1 MADTPGDYAG
11 SPGSLQTAIGVS
23 QTVGY
28 AALKLPNV
36 HIAGTPGFGVGPIYT
51 FDGGPHIGWI
61 TYSFGPAPA
70 SGESASTG
78 VAPTETSYA
87 LYGHIVPLSV
97 FGVGRIGGDIIS
109 GPFVE
114 NGLATFCISFGVPA
128 DPYGSRT
135 LREIAFDSEVVWEN
149 GAFNVEA
156 FTFRFYPGR
165 LDQAADPVE
174 IAHWGADSVA
184 YRPQILLWFEN
195 LPIKNTKFQK
205 IPYVA
210 AVLGDSSGDD
220 VNLGEAF
227 TRLAVS
233 PWVGYT
239 SAQFETIGVTD
250 GLVSGGLIIAQ
261 DAEFLSTIQQFGR
274 FYRNWNILQ
283 TDKLRIVD
291 RGAAVS
297 ADIALDRTTLMDQI
311 IFARGE
317 TSTIPRIL
325 ELSTIDPEADY
336 TVVPSQAVRP
346 REPVNVTASVSTES
360 VYLPMIMDTH
370 TRQSLV
376 TYTKYQE
383 EVARKKVT
391 GTAMMYGV
399 EIEPGDLV
407 AVTGLGEDF
416 RDTTFKVIETLHG
429 ANYSVEFTAEA
440 FLNCELPSGDPYII
454 YVVLLMGYE
463 DVNGSQGAPGLNDES
478 LKHHGTAALSG
489 VGTGDPYVSTAQFK
503 FGTSSLMV
511 PTSLIRFP
519 NSPDWWLSDSNSDQF
534 TIECWVQFVAITAPA
549 YNPTNCL
556 VCLAFTQYA
565 WAFETTG
572 TSGEFE
578 FKFSTD
584 GSTWKPSIVSSG
596 AALTTAIW
604 YHLAV
609 DKDSS
614 GKIRLYK
621 NGVMVGSATPLD
633 SSIFHLLTY
642 QLTIGHNTNFGNG
655 SALNAYLDEL
665 RITKGI
671 ARYASD
677 GGFPVPT
684 SSYPRGGVV

>member
-1 MADTPGDYAG
+1 MGPLQQHSAFDQMGWEPRDYWGDPGG
-11 SPGSLQTAIGVS
+11 GPGSYFERSART
-23 QTVGY
+23 
-28 AALKLPNV
+28 
-36 HIAGTPGFGVGPIYT
+36 
-51 FDGGPHIGWI
+51 GWQWQSVQW
-61 TYSFGPAPA
+61 YPDVPAPQAATSA
-70 SGESASTG
+70 STSTG

-87 LYGHIVPLSV
+87 LYGHIIPLSV
-97 FGVGRIGGDIIS
+97 FGKGTIGGDIIS

-128 DPYGSRT
+128 DPYGTRT

-165 LDQAADPVE
+165 LDQAVDPVE
-174 IAHWGADSVA
+174 TLHWGADAVA

-210 AVLGDSSGDD
+210 ALLGDSSGDD

-227 TRLAVS
+227 ERLATS

-239 SAQFETIGVTD
+239 SAEFESVGVTD
-250 GLVSGGLIIAQ
+250 GLVSGGLIFAQ

-291 RGAAVS
+291 RGAVVT
-297 ADIALDRTTLMDQI
+297 ADISLDRTTLSDQI
-311 IFARGE
+311 VFARGE
-317 TSTIPRIL
+317 TSAIPRVL

-346 REPVNVTASVSTES
+346 REPVNVSASVSTES
-360 VYLPMIMDTH
+360 VYLPMIMDSH

-383 EVARKKVT
+383 EVARKKIT

-407 AVTGLGEDF
+407 AITGLGEDF
-416 RDTTFKVIETLHG
+416 EDTTFKIIETLHG

-440 FLNCELPSGDPYII
+440 FMNCGLSGDPYWAG
-454 YVVLLMGYE
+454 VVLLLGFE
-463 DVNGSQGAPGLNDES
+463 DVDGSRGAPGYTDES
-478 LKHHGTAALSG
+478 SRAHGTGIAGS
-489 VGTGDPYVSTAQFK
+489 VVGDPAYNESIDTDERK
-503 FGTSSLMV
+503 FGLSSLRLPGYGSPSNYGLGIITFLHSDDWSLS
-511 PTSLIRFP
+511 PT
-519 NSPDWWLSDSNSDQF
+519 NSDQY
-534 TIECWVQFVAITAPA
+534 TIELWARFNVFTAP
-549 YNPTNCL
+549 NNRL
-556 VCLAFTQYA
+556 VGVLQSPGDYRWDFRTV
-565 WAFETTG
+565 G
-572 TSGEFE
+572 TAGEFE
-578 FKFSTD
+578 FVSSSN
-584 GSTWKPSIVSSG
+584 GSTVNVQITTTG
-596 AALTTAIW
+596 AGLLQNIW

-609 DKDSS
+609 DKDAS

-621 NGVMVGSATPLD
+621 NGVMVASATPAN
-633 SSIFHLLTY
+633 SSIASGLGANLTV
-642 QLTIGHNTNFGNG
+642 GCVPGGNG
-655 SALNAYLDEL
+655 VNGWLDEI

-671 ARYASD
+671 CRYGSD

-684 SSYPRGGVV
+684 SAFPRGGV

>member
-1 MADTPGDYAG
+1 MV
-11 SPGSLQTAIGVS
+11 SP
-23 QTVGY
+23 TVGY
-28 AALKLPNV
+28 AAMKQPGFV
-36 HIAGTPGFGVGPIYT
+36 VAGMPGFGQGQIYT

-61 TYSFGPAPA
+61 VYSFGAVTPAA
-70 SGESASTG
+70 TSTSTG

-128 DPYGSRT
+128 DPYGTRT

-149 GAFNVEA
+149 GGFNTEA
-156 FTFRFYPGR
+156 FTFRFYPGT
-165 LDQAADPVE
+165 LTQVVDPVE
-174 IAHWGADSVA
+174 TAHWGADAIA

-210 AVLGDSSGDD
+210 AVIADSTGDD

-227 TRLAVS
+227 TRLATS

-261 DAEFLSTIQQFGR
+261 DAEFLGTIQQFGR

-291 RGAAVS
+291 RGAAVV
-297 ADIALDRTTLMDQI
+297 ADLSLNRTTLSDQI

-317 TSTIPRIL
+317 TSTIPRVL

-346 REPVNVTASVSTES
+346 REPVNVTASVSTEA
-360 VYLPMIMDTH
+360 VYLPMIMDSS

-391 GTAMMYGV
+391 GTAMMHGV
-399 EIEPGDLV
+399 QIEPGDLV
-407 AVTGLGEDF
+407 AITGLGSDF
-416 RDTTFKVIETLHG
+416 EDTTFKIIETVHG

-440 FLNCELPSGDPYII
+440 ILSCGLPGDPNFI

-463 DVNGSQGAPGLNDES
+463 PGIGLLDES
-478 LKHHGTAALSG
+478 AKHHGVALG
-489 VGTGDPYVSTAQFK
+489 GGHPDTAQFK
-503 FGTSSLMV
+503 FGTSSLHPAV
-511 PTSLIRFP
+511 YYG
-519 NSPDWWLSDSNSDQF
+519 PDNDWGISASNSDQF
-534 TIECWVQFVAITAPA
+534 TIECWVWFNTV
-549 YNPTNCL
+549 
-556 VCLAFTQYA
+556 
-565 WAFETTG
+565 
-572 TSGEFE
+572 S
-578 FKFSTD
+578 
-584 GSTWKPSIVSSG
+584 GSTVVMVGSSFVSVAWHFSLEPIAGHYELRFGFNPGGGGAGLSIISSS
-596 AALTTAIW
+596 AAMVRATW
-604 YHLAV
+604 YHVAV
-609 DKDSS
+609 DKDAS

-621 NGVMVGSATPLD
+621 NGVMVASATPVD
-633 SSIFHLLTY
+633 SSILHDPFNYELD
-642 QLTIGHNTNFGNG
+642 IGAIGLFGG
-655 SALNAYLDEL
+655 SAVDGYLDEL
-665 RITKGI
+665 RITKGL
-671 ARYASD
+671 ARYHSD
-677 GGFPVPT
+677 GGFQVPT
-684 SSYPRGGVV
+684 APYPRSEDV

>member
-1 MADTPGDYAG
+1 MV
-11 SPGSLQTAIGVS
+11 SP
-23 QTVGY
+23 TVGW
-28 AALKLPNV
+28 AALAQGAV
-36 HIAGTPGFGVGPIYT
+36 IAGMPGFGQGPIYK
-51 FDGGPHIGWI
+51 FDAGGGAYI
-61 TYSFGPAPA
+61 TYSFGVAAPSSGPAT
-70 SGESASTG
+70 SASTG
-78 VAPTETSYA
+78 VNPTETSYA

-109 GPFVE
+109 GPWVQ

-128 DPYGSRT
+128 DPYGTRT
-135 LREIAFDSEVVWEN
+135 LREIAFDSEVMWEN
-149 GAFNVEA
+149 GAFNTEA

-174 IAHWGADSVA
+174 TAHWGADAIA

-210 AVLGDSSGDD
+210 AVIADSSGDD

-227 TRLAVS
+227 ERLATS

-250 GLVSGGLIIAQ
+250 GLVHGGLIIAQ

-291 RGAAVS
+291 RGAAVT
-297 ADIALDRTTLMDQI
+297 ADIALNRTTLSNQI
-311 IFARGE
+311 VFARGE
-317 TSTIPRIL
+317 TSTIPRVL

-346 REPVNVTASVSTES
+346 REPVNVSASVSTES
-360 VYLPMIMDTH
+360 VYLPMIMDSA

-383 EVARKKVT
+383 EVARKKIT
-391 GTAMMYGV
+391 GTAMMHGL

-407 AVTGLGEDF
+407 AITGLGEDF

-429 ANYSVEFTAEA
+429 ANYSVEFTAES
-440 FLNCELPSGDPYII
+440 FLNCEIPVGDPHWAG
-454 YVVLLMGYE
+454 VVLLMGFE
-463 DVNGSQGAPGLNDES
+463 GVNGSTGAPGMNDES
-478 LKHHGTAALSG
+478 SRLHGTATVTSNAKIDTTL
-489 VGTGDPYVSTAQFK
+489 FK
-503 FGTSSLMV
+503 FGSSALAVDDVSSL
-511 PTSLIRFP
+511 IYFP
-519 NSPDWWLSDSNSDQF
+519 DSDDWDLSNANSDEF
-534 TIECWVQFVAITAPA
+534 TIECWVFFNAINASLP
-549 YNPTNCL
+549 NIIISD
-556 VCLAFTQYA
+556 A
-565 WAFETTG
+565 WAVAHYGWSFETVG
-572 TSGEFE
+572 SNEFGFRSSISG
-578 FKFSTD
+578 
-584 GSTWKPSIVSSG
+584 GSWDVAVVSSG
-596 AALTTAIW
+596 AALGPGSW

-609 DKDSS
+609 DKDAG

-621 NGVMVGSATPLD
+621 NGVMMGSSTPVD
-633 SSIFHLLTY
+633 SSIFNTDANLS
-642 QLTIGHNTNFGNG
+642 IGHNQFFGRGVNG
-655 SALNAYLDEL
+655 AIDEV

-671 ARYASD
+671 ARYKSD
-677 GGFPVPT
+677 GGFVVPNT
-684 SSYPRGGVV
+684 AFPRMGI